1 MEECPLFL
9 LFICFFLQGLV
20 GVILDGSKFSALHTV
35 SGIKDT
41 KNIPRPRT
49 KIAVPKQ
56 RQLVSNSVSFTSF
69 QYKRA
74 ETVLNL
80 GTHVSQPC
88 ATGSSCTP
96 ASRIALPPCHPG
108 ALSHLLPQELRTS
121 ANGSCCPTLHWC
133 CSESLQSGPRCCLP
147 SPSPL
152 PMLWSLFHVPD
163 KWSLLLHLLKRLRKH
178 TVKWDSPK
186 NDGSRCQWLI
196 YTRAFPG

>member
-121 ANGSCCPTLHWC
+121 ANGSCCPT
-133 CSESLQSGPRCCLP
+133 
-147 SPSPL
+147 SPL
-152 PMLWSLFHVPD
+152 MLF
-163 KWSLLLHLLKRLRKH
+163 RKPAERPTMLPAFSQPFAH
-178 TVKWDSPK
+178 AVEPI
-186 NDGSRCQWLI
+186 SRS
-196 YTRAFPG
+196 G